1 MCSSDLL
8 LEEYIKCPGR
18 IIEYA
23 WLLDFRQLASLVVYG
38 DDSVVTVL
46 HHPGDPAPRFNQ
58 LTLQR
63 IFATYGIVYTDGTKN
78 ADSECRL
85 MTPFEEVTFLK
96 RSFLIKPED
105 EDRAARGERVA
116 LYPALDKI
124 TIQNAI
130 QWMNKTY
137 DVNSQLEATLGN
149 MSREAANHGILY
161 FISFTKTVRAR
172 LDELGIDIHVL
183 NYAEAESKITEYF
196 TRN

>member
-1 MCSSDLL
+1 MPPHVVSFVHPLNCILDGDLIEGWKQGNSLSSRSSVLVLRFDEEAP
-8 LEEYIKCPGR
+8 LEER
-18 IIEYA
+18 H
-23 WLLDFRQLASLVVYG
+23 F
-38 DDSVVTVL
+38 
-46 HHPGDPAPRFNQ
+46 
-58 LTLQR
+58 
-63 IFATYGIVYTDGTKN
+63 
-78 ADSECRL
+78 
-85 MTPFEEVTFLK
+85 FERCHEA
-96 RSFLIKPED
+96 

-172 LDELGIDIHVL
+172 LDELGIDVHVL